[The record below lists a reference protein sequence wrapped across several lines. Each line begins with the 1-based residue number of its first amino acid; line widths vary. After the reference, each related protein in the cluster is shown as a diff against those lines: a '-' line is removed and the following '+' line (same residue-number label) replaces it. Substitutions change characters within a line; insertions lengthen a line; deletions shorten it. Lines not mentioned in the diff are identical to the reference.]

1 MEPTIFHL
9 KFLLSNA
16 MYYLRII
23 QRKVIV
29 YFLQDQRKFCQ
40 KWQPLKCF
48 KHLVGYEKTDIL
60 RVVEIFCIQ
69 YLFYF
74 FHTLKTLC
82 ILMGLHYKEGYLLC
96 SLHTFYMFR
105 WSPNPQLCKYG
116 QRSYQKSKFF
126 NFTKVSCDIFFFLHR
141 YIVIKGSYP
150 KVFFILIY
158 FKVKPVSW
166 SFFLRRIPFYSKY
179 FCYFTFR
186 CLTCL

>member
-1 MEPTIFHL
+1 MEPTILHR

-29 YFLQDQRKFCQ
+29 YFLQDQLFCQ
-40 KWQPLKCF
+40 KQQPLKCF
-48 KHLVGYEKTDIL
+48 NLLVGYEKTTIQ

-69 YLFYF
+69 HLFYF

-82 ILMGLHYKEGYLLC
+82 ILMGLYYKQQDLLC
-96 SLHTFYMFR
+96 SLHTFYMFD
-105 WSPNPQLCKYG
+105 WSPSPQFWRYG
-116 QRSYQKSKFF
+116 QRNYQKSTFF

-141 YIVIKGSYP
+141 YIVIKGSFP
-150 KVFFILIY
+150 QFFFILIY
-158 FKVKPVSW
+158 FRVKPV
-166 SFFLRRIPFYSKY
+166 FLRRIPFYSKY
-179 FCYFTFR
+179 FCYLTFR